1 VFSVATETNNK
12 RENPMSK
19 LLNTYRAAPTF
30 KNAQK
35 IRAYERKHMMAVVCL
50 PKEDQDLVATAIHH
64 ANTPQ

>member
-1 VFSVATETNNK
+1 
-12 RENPMSK
+12 MSK